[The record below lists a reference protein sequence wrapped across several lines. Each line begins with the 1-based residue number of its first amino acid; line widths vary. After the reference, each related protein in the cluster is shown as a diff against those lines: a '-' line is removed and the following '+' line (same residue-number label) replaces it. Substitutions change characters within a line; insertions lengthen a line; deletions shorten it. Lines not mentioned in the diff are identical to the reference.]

1 MKGEKMIYFLKGK
14 VAHIDGDTVVVDVH
28 DVGYQILV
36 SHIDEYET
44 GKDVF
49 LYTYNVVREDEQ
61 YLVGFATLEEKSV
74 FLSLIKVKG
83 LGPRTAINAL
93 RATNPQQIVT
103 AIASNNV
110 AYLKK
115 LPGIGA
121 KAAAQIILDLK
132 GVLTG
137 GEKGNP
143 EVYEDVYDALKSMG
157 FKGAAIDRVLATI
170 NEPDAC
176 CEDVLKLALN
186 KLNEL
191 KKK

>member
-1 MKGEKMIYFLKGK
+1 MIYFLRGK
-14 VAHIDGDTVVVDVH
+14 VSLVDKDTVIIDVR
-28 DVGYQILV
+28 DVGYQVLV
-36 SHIDEYET
+36 SHIEDYEI
-44 GKDVF
+44 GSDVIV
-49 LYTYNVVREDEQ
+49 YTYNVVREDEQ
-61 YLVGFATLEEKSV
+61 YLVGFKSLDEKAV

-83 LGPRTAINAL
+83 LGPRTVINAL
-93 RATNPQQIVT
+93 SATTPNDVIN

-132 GVLTG
+132 GELTG
-137 GEKGNP
+137 TKGDP
-143 EVYEDVYDALKSMG
+143 GVYEEVYEALKELG

-170 NEPDAC
+170 NEKDASS
-176 CEDVLKLALN
+176 EEILRLALSQ
-186 KLNEL
+186 L